1 MLQQAT
7 AADQILEVVR
17 AHPDCTLDELTQRL
31 QELTWSDIFLEV
43 DRLSRTGELLLTHS
57 GIGFI
62 TTLRAR

>member
-7 AADQILEVVR
+7 ATDQILAVVN

-31 QELTWSDIFLEV
+31 QGLAWSDIFLEV
-43 DRLSRTGELLLTHS
+43 DRLSRTGQLVLTHS

-62 TTLRAR
+62 TTLRVP